1 PNWTL
6 GTSLLGPVKVSHPA
20 KSSLFTICL
29 RSIAEAYI
37 SPLRIQNKM
46 ASKYDLTPRMV
57 SFLDRH
63 LVFPLLEFLTLKEVY
78 AFEDLIKAK
87 YDLLS
92 KTNMVDFVTQL
103 YQQIHDT
110 EDIPQ
115 GPSSISKSVDCLLA
129 KILNPAVSS
138 NLSEFAV
145 KRENV
150 LAQLEVL
157 QEQAQKVMDV
167 IENPE
172 VIAALRQD
180 KLQNLQFLKESYN
193 FDNEMIQTLYQY
205 GQFQYNC
212 GNYGG
217 AADMLYHFRVL
228 STDHELNLSALWGKL
243 ASEILTGN
251 WDAALEEMQKL
262 REAIDQKNF
271 TSPLHQLQ
279 QRTWLIHW
287 SLFVFFN
294 HPKGRDGI
302 VDMFFSAAYLNTIQ
316 TSCPWILRYLTTAVV
331 TNKRRKSYM
340 KELVKVLQQESYE
353 YRDPITEFVE
363 ALYVAFDFEGA
374 QRKLKE
380 CQEVLGNDF
389 FLVAAQED
397 FMENARQFISETYC
411 RIHQKIDIRELSQ
424 TLNLNQEEGEKWI
437 VNLIRDTR
445 VDAKIDFEENTV
457 IMNTPIT
464 SIYQNVI
471 ERTKG
476 LSFRSQVLA
485 STIEKREA
493 AAANNAVQ
501 TEAVVAE

>member
-1 PNWTL
+1 
-6 GTSLLGPVKVSHPA
+6 
-20 KSSLFTICL
+20 
-29 RSIAEAYI
+29 
-37 SPLRIQNKM
+37 M

-57 SFLDRH
+57 PFLDRH
-63 LVFPLLEFLTLKEVY
+63 LVFPLLEFLALKEVY
-78 AFEDLIKAK
+78 APDDLIKAK

-92 KTNMVDFVTQL
+92 KTNMVDFVLQL
-103 YQQIHDT
+103 YQQIHNT
-110 EDIPQ
+110 EDVPQ
-115 GPSSISKSVDCLLA
+115 
-129 KILNPAVSS
+129 
-138 NLSEFAV
+138 EFAV
-145 KRENV
+145 KRETV
-150 LAQLEVL
+150 LTQLEDL
-157 QEQAQKVMDV
+157 QSEAHKVIDV

-180 KLQNLQFLKESYN
+180 KLQNLQFLKENYS
-193 FDNEMIQTLYQY
+193 FTNEMIQTLYQY

-217 AADMLYHFRVL
+217 AADMLYHFR
-228 STDHELNLSALWGKL
+228 STDLDLNLCALWGKL

-251 WDAALEEMQKL
+251 WEAALEEMQKL

-271 TSPLHQLQ
+271 ASPLHQLQ

-302 VDMFFSAAYLNTIQ
+302 VDMFFSPAYLNTIQ

-340 KELVKVLQQESYE
+340 KELVKVIQQESYE

-374 QRKLKE
+374 QRKLRE
-380 CQEVLGNDF
+380 CEEVLGNDF

-457 IMNTPIT
+457 IMNTPVT

-493 AAANNAVQ
+493 AAASAV
-501 TEAVVAE
+501 TTDAVVTE